1 MTAAMNDPRFDTW
14 LAKMQAATQP
24 EKNAA
29 LAIAVD
35 MLSYPQVEA
44 LIRNGADTTQAS
56 GGIPFLSWAIH
67 RTDDLQM
74 AHLLLDLGCS
84 AKGVGFDKLWAFFEE
99 DKDSA
104 YKLLERLVAGGM
116 DADERMKAG
125 IYALKHGDAGYIE
138 RRLLKPGE
146 DIVSLLSI
154 GQSHDAEGLLQNV
167 AVNLDTEKNL
177 FAAHFSGGFTA
188 EKLAD
193 KVSGDGM
200 TGLMLA
206 IRAGQTPAVLD
217 YIANT
222 SRLGVA
228 DMLAEDR
235 FGQSAVSLLGH
246 RQQLAQAFAP
256 ALWAA
261 QPEEAQKLLDAVP
274 PRYRAQL
281 DADRI
286 MRDIAQ
292 NRIAGL
298 ARRKPLL
305 PGAP

>member
-1 MTAAMNDPRFDTW
+1 MTAAMTDPRFETW

-44 LIRNGADTTQAS
+44 LIRNGADVTQAT

-74 AHLLLDLGCS
+74 ANLLLDLGCS

-154 GQSHDAEGLLQNV
+154 GHAHDAEGLLQNV
-167 AVNLDTEKNL
+167 AVNLDAEKNL
-177 FAAHFSGGFTA
+177 FAAHFSGGYTA
-188 EKLAD
+188 EKLGD
-193 KVSGDGM
+193 KVSADGM

-206 IRAGQTPAVLD
+206 IRAQQTAEALD
-217 YIANT
+217 YIARS
-222 SRLGVA
+222 SRLTA
-228 DMLAEDR
+228 TDMLAEDR

-274 PRYRAQL
+274 PRYREQL

-292 NRIAGL
+292 SRIAGL